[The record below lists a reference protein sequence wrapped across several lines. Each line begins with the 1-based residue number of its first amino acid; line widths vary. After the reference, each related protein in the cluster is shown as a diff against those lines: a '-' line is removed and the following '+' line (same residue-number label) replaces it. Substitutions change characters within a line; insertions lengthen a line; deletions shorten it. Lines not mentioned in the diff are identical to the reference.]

1 MSDPVSRTILLLDI
15 ERYSDRDD
23 VEQAYLRRMLYDIT
37 DRTLESAGIDETRR
51 LRADRGDSVMELID
65 ASAPVTALLR
75 ALLTEVPVR
84 LKAVNRM
91 ASRSAQIRLRGVV
104 ATGYVAVDLH
114 DGWVGSDLNH
124 ACRLLDADVL
134 RAALRERTADFALCV
149 SDGLYAG
156 VVRHDH
162 PGIPADDFHRV
173 TVASKNGPL
182 EAWLHGPVPEGA
194 AGKNHGDAGKGEGE
208 AQGGSGDRPAPGAP
222 GPEAPAP
229 DASTPRTPTTQAPAA
244 ASASDNSSA
253 QPTTSDTRAARAPA
267 ADNPATQPTTSD
279 TRPAQAP
286 AADNSATQP
295 TTSDTRAAQAPA
307 ADSPTAQPPAADSPT
322 TQPPAA
328 DNPATQ
334 PPAEDAPAARPPA
347 SGAPASDAPAP
358 GAPEERVPPQGG
370 SPENSPAP
378 DGTRG
383 APAPGVVFHF
393 NGGSPS
399 FGGSLVGHD
408 QHGVSGGQV
417 TGDVHLGGQERRDGA

>member
-23 VEQAYLRRMLYDIT
+23 VEQSYLRRMLYDIT

-75 ALLTEVPVR
+75 ALLIEVPVR

-91 ASRSAQIRLRGVV
+91 ASRSAQIRLRGVL
-104 ATGYVAVDLH
+104 ATGYVAVDQH

-149 SDGLYAG
+149 SDALYAG

-162 PGIPADDFHRV
+162 LGIPAVDFHRV

-182 EAWLHGPVPEGA
+182 EAWLHGPVPGGA
-194 AGKNHGDAGKGEGE
+194 TGENHGDAGKGEGE
-208 AQGGSGDRPAPGAP
+208 GEGATQGGSGDRPAP
-222 GPEAPAP
+222 
-229 DASTPRTPTTQAPAA
+229 
-244 ASASDNSSA
+244 
-253 QPTTSDTRAARAPA
+253 PTTSDTP
-267 ADNPATQPTTSD
+267 TSD
-279 TRPAQAP
+279 TP
-286 AADNSATQP
+286 AAEAP
-295 TTSDTRAAQAPA
+295 TASEGLTSDTPQ
-307 ADSPTAQPPAADSPT
+307 
-322 TQPPAA
+322 
-328 DNPATQ
+328 
-334 PPAEDAPAARPPA
+334 
-347 SGAPASDAPAP
+347 
-358 GAPEERVPPQGG
+358 ERVPPQGG
-370 SPENSPAP
+370 SPESRPAP

-383 APAPGVVFHF
+383 APAPGVVFNF
-393 NGGSPS
+393 SGGSPS

-417 TGDVHLGGQERRDGA
+417 TGDVHLGGNERGDGA